1 MHHLSPDLTRGGAW
15 VPAAV
20 LLAGFVGSATGLS
33 PARLPA
39 LSAQAAFGPARS
51 GCSLR
56 APLSPPTRAPL
67 RATQSDA
74 PDSAQTRGTGLQF
87 EPPAGLGDVEA
98 GARRLRE
105 WLRECGDCDVVLV
118 SGAGLSTESGIPDY
132 RSPTGSYSKGH
143 RPMQHDEFVGLSF
156 SRAPARPHAHD
167 SAHTHSHT
175 HAC

>member
-1 MHHLSPDLTRGGAW
+1 

-56 APLSPPTRAPL
+56 APLSPPTRAP

-74 PDSAQTRGTGLQF
+74 PDSAQTRGPGLQF

-105 WLRECGDCDVVLV
+105 WLRECGDSDVVLV

-132 RSPTGSYSKGH
+132 RSPAGSYSKGH